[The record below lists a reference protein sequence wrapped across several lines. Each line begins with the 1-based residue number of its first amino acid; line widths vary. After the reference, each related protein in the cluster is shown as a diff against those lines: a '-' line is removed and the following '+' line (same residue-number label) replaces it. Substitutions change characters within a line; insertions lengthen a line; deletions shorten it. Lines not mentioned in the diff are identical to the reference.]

1 MKKTIRI
8 TFEGKSYDV
17 EVEVLD
23 NNQAAQVAAPVSV
36 APAAV
41 RAPAVSTAPAAPVA
55 APAAPANG
63 TPVPSPMMGIVFK
76 LKVKVGD
83 TVKMNQ
89 EVAVLEAMKMEN
101 SIVCPCDGT
110 VASIAVKEQESVSE
124 GQILMTIA

>member
-1 MKKTIRI
+1 MKKTLRI
-8 TFEGKSYDV
+8 SFEGKSYDV

-23 NNQAAQVAAPVSV
+23 NNQIAPVAAASV
-36 APAAV
+36 APAP
-41 RAPAVSTAPAAPVA
+41 APVADPVA
-55 APAAPANG
+55 APAPAAPAGG

-83 TVKMNQ
+83 KVAKNQ

-101 SIVCPCDGT
+101 SIISPCDGT

-124 GQILMTIA
+124 GQVLMTIA